1 MEAEQNSSRI
11 NRKSPATDKNHRMK
25 NNPINVITLLLVLA
39 WAAPARAGND
49 NRSPDVPTAIQVP
62 EGNKVSFH
70 VYAEGV
76 QIYTATASATSPT
89 GFAWTFTG
97 PEAVLYDL
105 DGNVV
110 GIHYAYAGPTRP
122 AWETTS
128 GSLVVG
134 ARFVPP
140 VTVDTNAIP
149 WLRLDAVATEGP
161 GVLERTT
168 YIQRVNTTGGLAP
181 SALPT
186 TAGQQARVPY
196 TTEYYFYR
204 AAN

>member
-1 MEAEQNSSRI
+1 M
-11 NRKSPATDKNHRMK
+11 KS
-25 NNPINVITLLLVLA
+25 NPINVITLLLALA
-39 WAAPARAGND
+39 WAAPATAGND
-49 NRSPDVPTAIQVP
+49 NRSPDVPAAIQVP

-76 QIYTATASATSPT
+76 QIYTATSSATSPT

-97 PEAVLYDL
+97 PEAVLFDL

-110 GIHYAYAGPTRP
+110 GIHYAFAGPTRP

-128 GSLVVG
+128 GSRVVG
-134 ARFVPP
+134 ARLAPP
-140 VTVDTNAIP
+140 VTVDPTAIP
-149 WLRLDAVATEGP
+149 WLLLEAVSAEGP
-161 GVLERTT
+161 GVLKRTT
-168 YIQRVNTTGGLAP
+168 YIQRVNTSGGLAP

-186 TAGQQARVPY
+186 AAGQQARVPY

-204 AAN
+204 AKK